1 MSTYVQKNNSGSL
14 FKNDRKE
21 NDLQPSMKG
30 SAKVNGQEFW
40 VSAWTN
46 TSQKGDKYISFR
58 LEPKEEIPVNTDPQA
73 QYRRAPAQPA
83 AAPAQAAPVAPQDD
97 EIPF

>member
-1 MSTYVQKNNSGSL
+1 MSTYVQPDNSGSL
-14 FKNDRKE
+14 FKNDKKE
-21 NDLQPSMKG
+21 NDRQPSMRG

-46 TSQKGDKYISFR
+46 TSQKGDKYISFK
-58 LEPKEEIPVNTDPQA
+58 LEPKEEIRETTDPQA
-73 QYRRAPAQPA
+73 QYRPAPKAAAPQPA
-83 AAPAQAAPVAPQDD
+83 AAPAAQDD

>member
-46 TSQKGDKYISFR
+46 TSQKGDKYISFK

-73 QYRRAPAQPA
+73 QYRSAPT
-83 AAPAQAAPVAPQDD
+83 QAAPVTPAPAPDAPKDD
-97 EIPF
+97 DIPF

>member
-1 MSTYVQKNNSGSL
+1 MSTYVQPDNSGSL
-14 FKNDRKE
+14 FKNDKKE
-21 NDLQPSMKG
+21 NDRQPSMKG

-46 TSQKGDKYISFR
+46 TSQKGDKYISFK

-73 QYRRAPAQPA
+73 QYRRAPAQAAPQ
-83 AAPAQAAPVAPQDD
+83 AAPAPVAAQDD